1 MYILRDIDIYSY
13 ASRLEGKSLFFPLRD
28 NEENLVERM
37 RESLDM
43 AEEQGYTRV
52 ILLVPLFLPVRAL
65 VEAYK
70 EISSSKLFLS
80 VPSCN
85 ATVIYRLI
93 NN

>member
-43 AEEQGYTRV
+43 AEEQGYARV
-52 ILLVPLFLPVRAL
+52 ILLVPLFLPVRSLA
-65 VEAYK
+65 EAYK
-70 EISSSKLFLS
+70 EINSSKLFLS